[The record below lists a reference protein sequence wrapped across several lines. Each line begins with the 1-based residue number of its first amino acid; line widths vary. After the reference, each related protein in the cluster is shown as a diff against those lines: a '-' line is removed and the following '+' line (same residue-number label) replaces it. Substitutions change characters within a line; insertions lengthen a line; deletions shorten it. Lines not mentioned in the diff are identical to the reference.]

1 MPPVATQPPFG
12 AHRRREGGKRPGL
25 ASLGTRECAPRG
37 RCNAGRCHLV
47 QSASTRGAARNAG
60 TRRREGT
67 NLHQRSTGHPPRP
80 CCTRCHRA
88 PAARPRRRRRAAC
101 LSKRYFK
108 IPRASYSCTR
118 TVVRCAT
125 VGHRLIVCR
134 RRQLD
139 RLPERA
145 REDGRDA
152 DIIALRV
159 PSPTARH
166 PAGQDQKNIQKG
178 EVARHSDRVPP
189 RGAGSGSGA
198 LELLQPPVLLP
209 VKMYSLPV
217 SITLCVAR
225 ARVCVSLDSTVA
237 PSRCCS
243 CSCPRCFSFWLA
255 LLLAGQVEMTARC
268 HPVQNWRTELMQE
281 HILPHTPL

>member
-1 MPPVATQPPFG
+1 M
-12 AHRRREGGKRPGL
+12 L
-25 ASLGTRECAPRG
+25 AS
-37 RCNAGRCHLV
+37 
-47 QSASTRGAARNAG
+47 ASSSPT
-60 TRRREGT
+60 
-67 NLHQRSTGHPPRP
+67 
-80 CCTRCHRA
+80 CCTVYTVR
-88 PAARPRRRRRAAC
+88 
-101 LSKRYFK
+101 
-108 IPRASYSCTR
+108 
-118 TVVRCAT
+118 VVRCAT
-125 VGHRLIVCR
+125 GWVTDFVIVCR

-159 PSPTARH
+159 PSPNARH

-225 ARVCVSLDSTVA
+225 ACVCVSLDSTVA

-268 HPVQNWRTELMQE
+268 RPVQNWRTELMQE